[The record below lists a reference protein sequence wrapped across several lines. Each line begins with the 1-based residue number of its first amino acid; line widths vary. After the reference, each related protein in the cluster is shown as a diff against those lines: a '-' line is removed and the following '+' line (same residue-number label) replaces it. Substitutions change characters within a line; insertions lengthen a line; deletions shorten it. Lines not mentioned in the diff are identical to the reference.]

1 MSYIPRQSRRG
12 FTLIELLVVIA
23 IIAILVALLLPAVQQ
38 AREAARRSSC
48 KNNLKQIGLA
58 LHNYHD
64 TFGVFPPGMIKNA
77 CQSTSVPHCGSG
89 DVGREH
95 NALGWMA
102 MLLPYVEQGALYDA
116 LSDSTGNFRGRW
128 QGGGANDPPRKF
140 ISAYMCPSDPAPEEN
155 AAWGGLAK
163 SNYVGCIANG
173 RTGTGHSEI
182 DGETTGTSAIA
193 TYPDDF
199 ATGVPGGASA
209 EKGNGL
215 FYANSK
221 RRMRDVTDGTSN
233 SLAVLERSGYKPD
246 HTLPEG
252 ALWIGNQR
260 NRPPRQIFGRTPTRT
275 DNSAANLPNGSNMEN
290 ASGSAHDGGAQFL
303 LVDGSVRF
311 ISENIA
317 VSTFADLGH
326 ISDGQVLGE
335 F

>member
-1 MSYIPRQSRRG
+1 MPNIPRQSRRG

-64 TFGVFPPGMIKNA
+64 TFGVFPPGMVKNA
-77 CQSTSVPHCGSG
+77 CQSASVPHCASG
-89 DVGREH
+89 DVGKEH
-95 NALGWMA
+95 NSLGWMA
-102 MLLPYVEQGALYDA
+102 FLLPNVEQGALYDA
-116 LSDSTGNFRGRW
+116 LSESTGNFRGRW

-140 ISAYMCPSDPAPEEN
+140 VPTYMCPSDPAPEEN
-155 AAWGGLAK
+155 QTWDGLAK

-173 RTGTGHSEI
+173 RTGVGHGEI
-182 DGETTGTSAIA
+182 DGETTGA
-193 TYPDDF
+193 TGVATFPAQF
-199 ATGVPGGASA
+199 ATGVAGGASA

-221 RRMRDVTDGTSN
+221 IRMRDVTDGLSN
-233 SLAVLERSGYKPD
+233 TIAVMERSGYQPD
-246 HTLPEG
+246 NTLPEG

-260 NRPPRQIFGRTPTRT
+260 DHSTRQIFGRTPTRT
-275 DNSAANLPNGSNMEN
+275 DNNAINLPNGSNMLN
-290 ASGSAHDGGAQFL
+290 ASGSAHDGGAQYL
-303 LVDGSVRF
+303 LSDGSVRF

-326 ISDGQVLGE
+326 RSDGEVLGE